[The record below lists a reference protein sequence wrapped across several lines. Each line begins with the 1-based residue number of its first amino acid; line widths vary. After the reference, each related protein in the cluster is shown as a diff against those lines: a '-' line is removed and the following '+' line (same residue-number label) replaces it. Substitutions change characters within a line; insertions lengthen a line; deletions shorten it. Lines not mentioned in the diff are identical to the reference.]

1 MTGGGKDGNSDVNG
15 IGIDGPNVGK
25 LANDIDE
32 VVIDGS
38 GDRGPG
44 RTNCWSIRSRGFRC
58 PVVIKNDL
66 VPNSGRQTLSK
77 LPDVTPRVLT
87 QTKCRQD
94 GSYYGEYG

>member
-58 PVVIKNDL
+58 PVVIKTTSSQIL
-66 VPNSGRQTLSK
+66 AGRRLANSRM
-77 LPDVTPRVLT
+77 
-87 QTKCRQD
+87 
-94 GSYYGEYG
+94 